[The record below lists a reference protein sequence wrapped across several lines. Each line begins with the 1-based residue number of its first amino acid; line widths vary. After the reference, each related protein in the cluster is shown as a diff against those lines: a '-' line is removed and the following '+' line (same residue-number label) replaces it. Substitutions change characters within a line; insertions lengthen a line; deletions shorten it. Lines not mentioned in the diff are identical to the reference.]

1 MNTAIKIRKN
11 LFSKRKF
18 KISTRQLQLQSMILP
33 GVIFLL
39 IFEYFTYYGMLI
51 AFQDYNVVRGFF
63 SSPWVGF
70 KHFKFLFSDPN
81 MFLVLKNS
89 LAINLLQLIFAFPAP
104 IIFALLINEVPS
116 LPFKKA
122 TQTISYLPHFVSW
135 VIFGGMIIKLLSP
148 DEGAINEILMALG
161 ILKEPV
167 LFMAK
172 PEYFWFIVVL
182 AGIIK
187 GTGWGS
193 ILYIAAISG
202 VDTELYDAATVD
214 GAGRFAKMRYVTLPS
229 ISLTIMIMLIFE
241 ISRILNTG
249 FDRIWIFQNFLNI
262 STSEVFET
270 YTYKIGIEK
279 LKFSYGTAVGLTK
292 SVVSVVLLTCANF
305 ASRKLTENSLF

>member
-1 MNTAIKIRKN
+1 
-11 LFSKRKF
+11 
-18 KISTRQLQLQSMILP
+18 MILP

>member
-1 MNTAIKIRKN
+1 LNTAIKIRKN